1 MMEHRDFEVELIAL
15 APELIPRHDELMSW
29 WDPDH
34 PPTTVWTGDMGN
46 ALGVEIELIPE
57 SRLREIFALIEA
69 AMLEGTDELKTSVAT
84 GLLEA
89 LANHVSAGRLSAKSL
104 ASLVGPESG
113 SYLKAWDEF
122 TMGEA
127 LADYGDAAPES

>member
-1 MMEHRDFEVELIAL
+1 MEHRDFEIELIAL
-15 APELIPRHDELMSW
+15 APELIPRHEELMSW

-34 PPTTVWTGDMGN
+34 PPTTVWSGDMGN
-46 ALGVEIELIPE
+46 ALGVEIEQIPE
-57 SRLREIFALIEA
+57 GRLRKIFDLIEA
-69 AMLEGTDELKTSVAT
+69 AMLEGTDELRTSVAT

-89 LANHVSAGRLSAKSL
+89 LANHVSAGRLSAKRL
-104 ASLVGPESG
+104 AALVGQESG

-127 LADYGDAAPES
+127 LADYGETSPES